1 MKVERIVLI
10 FLIFTVLYLLL
21 DRNDP
26 NIYAKAT
33 QEIKQEETKIQKKYT
48 MKIPTLL
55 VNELD
60 VLEIN
65 ANKVYVLGYDP
76 LRMQQNILNV
86 LLRKGIITKAEGQAV
101 LDQAKKEVK
110 K

>member
-10 FLIFTVLYLLL
+10 FLTFTVLYLLL
-21 DRNDP
+21 LRNDFT
-26 NIYAKAT
+26 ISYA
-33 QEIKQEETKIQKKYT
+33 QEAKQEETKIQKKYT
-48 MKIPTLL
+48 MKIPTIL

-60 VLEIN
+60 AVEVN
-65 ANKVYVLGYDP
+65 ANHAYIRGYDL
-76 LRMQQNILNV
+76 LRLQLNILNI
-86 LLRKGIITKAEGQAV
+86 LRRKGIITKAEGQAI